1 MRDMRTVTKLERKFA
16 NALASGDAVI
26 ALLIHRQLCSTYI
39 SIMHDRRQSMLADMD
54 AIEDAYIHEC
64 AKSEDGIF
72 KGLAAAAIVFVL
84 GAVYHQPVTDF
95 IHWAFA

>member
-26 ALLIHRQLCSTYI
+26 ALLIHRQLCTTYI

-54 AIEDAYIHEC
+54 AVEDAYLHEC

>member
-26 ALLIHRQLCSTYI
+26 ALLIHRQLCTTYV

-64 AKSEDGIF
+64 TKAEGGVF
-72 KGLAAAAIVFVL
+72 KGIAAAAVIFFL
-84 GAVYHQPVTDF
+84 GAVCHQPVTDF